1 MDVSVNGKRVTLRD
15 RLTAAEGWPLR
26 SLVAKATRDG
36 DLSFEEE
43 AQAIATVVESW
54 EFPGDPHD
62 PAAYAA
68 LDFSDFLA
76 LDAEAGKQ
84 MRTLILPASKN

>member
-1 MDVSVNGKRVTLRD
+1 MDVTVNGKRVTLRD

-26 SLVAKATRDG
+26 SLIAKAKRDG
-36 DLSFEEE
+36 NLNFEEE

-54 EFPGDPHD
+54 EFPGDPRD

-68 LDFSDFLA
+68 LDFFDFVA
-76 LDAEAGKQ
+76 LDAEACKQ
-84 MRTLILPASKN
+84 MGTLILPASKN

>member
-1 MDVSVNGKRVTLRD
+1 VNGKRVTLRD

-43 AQAIATVVESW
+43 AQAIATLVE
-54 EFPGDPHD
+54 
-62 PAAYAA
+62 
-68 LDFSDFLA
+68 
-76 LDAEAGKQ
+76 
-84 MRTLILPASKN
+84 